1 MWHGMISAGKYGG
14 HETVRCAYISHRY
27 LHAVRSIW
35 SGLPT
40 LLREG
45 HKETKNPCID
55 RELEVDGLLVN
66 HLSVAAGFVLEDP
79 TDSKYQKVFA
89 HRSRFGSVVH
99 RAAIALRQPSEGE
112 DHIDAVI
119 SVSKAIDVYLLEYAM
134 TRNNYDAMQKAYSTT
149 RE

>member
-79 TDSKYQKVFA
+79 TDSKYQKVLA